1 MPLPARRAWLIL
13 RRITGKIS
21 MTTAILPERWYYNPR
36 VIIVAGCIIAI
47 ISFGVRSS
55 FGLFTRPISEFHQWD
70 REVYGLAMAFQNL
83 LWGVIQPIAGG
94 FADRYGS
101 ARVIA
106 VGAVIYALGTA
117 LMSIADTPAL
127 LYLSGGLL
135 TGIGIATASF
145 SIVMAA
151 FGRLVPP
158 EKRSWAFGIATA
170 AGSMGQVVFAP
181 LGQGF
186 IAAFGWQTALLLLAA
201 MALSMIIFVFP
212 LSAPSAGAGQAAK
225 HEIKISLGAAIS
237 QAFGHSSYVLL
248 VVGFFVCGFQI
259 AFVTIHLPAYLVE
272 HGISPW
278 LAAWSIAIVGVFNVI
293 GSYAAGVIG
302 GRYSKRPPLA
312 SIYLLRSVIVTLF
325 VILPVTPLS
334 TVLFTACM
342 GLLWLSTVP
351 LTMGLVTVMFGTR
364 YMATLYG
371 FVFLSHQIGSFFG
384 VWLGGRFHDLY
395 GSYDPVWWMGV
406 ALGLFAAL
414 VHWPIREE
422 RAPAFAS

>member
-1 MPLPARRAWLIL
+1 MMITLP
-13 RRITGKIS
+13 
-21 MTTAILPERWYYNPR
+21 PERWYYNPR
-36 VIIVAGCIIAI
+36 IIIVAGCIIAI

-55 FGLFTRPISEFHQWD
+55 FGLFTRPISDFYQWD
-70 REVYGLAMAFQNL
+70 REIYGLAMAFQNL

-117 LMSIADTPAL
+117 LMSVADTPAL

-135 TGIGIATASF
+135 IGIGIATASF

-170 AGSMGQVVFAP
+170 AGSMGQIIFAP
-181 LGQGF
+181 LSQGF
-186 IAAFGWQTALLLLAA
+186 IAAFGWQTALLLIAA
-201 MALSMIIFVFP
+201 IALSMIIFVFP
-212 LSAPSAGAGQAAK
+212 LSAPSADASRAARQ
-225 HEIKISLGAAIS
+225 EAKITMSAAIS

-248 VVGFFVCGFQI
+248 VLGFFVCGFQI
-259 AFVTIHLPAYLVE
+259 AFITIHLPAYLVE

-278 LAAWSIAIVGVFNVI
+278 LAAWSIAIVGIFNVI
-293 GSYAAGVIG
+293 GSYTAGVIG
-302 GRYSKRPPLA
+302 GRYKKRPPLA
-312 SIYLLRSVIVTLF
+312 LIYLLRSVIVTLF

-334 TVLFTACM
+334 TVLFTAFM

-364 YMATLYG
+364 HMAMLYG

-384 VWLGGRFHDLY
+384 VWLGGKFHDLY
-395 GSYDPVWWMGV
+395 GTYDAVWWMGV